1 MPKKVVNGNDI
12 KYSLVY
18 VDECYISNLKKLA
31 YLDLHYN
38 IIKDFLKNNRN
49 FKIVHLH
56 PNNMGGMDID
66 RNPTTIEITFI
77 NKKLCKDYKI
87 FKNKRFKKSI
97 LDFPNDPNQKD
108 LKINF

>member
-1 MPKKVVNGNDI
+1 
-12 KYSLVY
+12 
-18 VDECYISNLKKLA
+18 
-31 YLDLHYN
+31 
-38 IIKDFLKNNRN
+38 
-49 FKIVHLH
+49 
-56 PNNMGGMDID
+56 MGGIDID

-77 NKKLCKDYKI
+77 NKNLCKDYKI